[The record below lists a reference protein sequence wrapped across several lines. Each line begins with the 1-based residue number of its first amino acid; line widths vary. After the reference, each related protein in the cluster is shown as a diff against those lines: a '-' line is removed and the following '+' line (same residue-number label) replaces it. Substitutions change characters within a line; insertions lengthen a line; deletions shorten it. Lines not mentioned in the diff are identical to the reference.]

1 MNDETYRRKQA
12 TKVTFINEW
21 LAKIGAAK
29 RVKQGWSNRFK
40 IDMLYQYYEGF
51 QTFIDNGEIVQPYV
65 INLIYSTIEQ
75 KLPSM
80 LFDNPNFT
88 LRPRPYG
95 TEMNLD
101 EAIPLVQTKED
112 ALNFISSRAE
122 FGLSDKHELAVLDAF
137 FGFGVIETGYSDER
151 VANPNVSATDK
162 NPLNNLYC
170 KQIPFDTFY
179 VAANANWDLSTG
191 KWWGYWEWVPADDLK
206 KYSRNLVVTL
216 GAAEAYENDFANTG
230 YSDTGSGK
238 IPLDDGYHDNV
249 APAGCVKVWFI
260 EDFDNMERLTFC
272 FDNCSDGD
280 QLLLKEKLDASKIS
294 VLRYGKRRKGWYPL
308 PPVYNWISPQDE
320 INDIHQTYRIHR
332 KRFSRKYAIPDAMDD
347 GEVDKFI
354 AGGDGTCFKVP
365 KAEDRPVPIEDAG
378 LDTANQ
384 ASLSISYN
392 DMNRITGST
401 DEERGVADRQTAT
414 QSAIINNRAQ
424 IRDSKQT
431 LRVANFL
438 TSVSRNILRAL
449 GKAPGSFWVS
459 SRLPEGLLGEMKQAL
474 QWKKVPSRIFK
485 TEDYDID
492 LSVSSIS
499 PIYQAQ
505 DKKIF
510 MEFLAIL
517 TQYEILSMSPGLI
530 REAAY
535 RLGYKN
541 STVLKQFQELAQLAA
556 IGRVVQAKAQLGP
569 AGIGGQ
575 QPSAP
580 GQLPQQQTD
589 ASTPPDSQ
597 SIMNLV
603 FNRQGVQQ

>member
-1 MNDETYRRKQA
+1 
-12 TKVTFINEW
+12 
-21 LAKIGAAK
+21 
-29 RVKQGWSNRFK
+29 
-40 IDMLYQYYEGF
+40 
-51 QTFIDNGEIVQPYV
+51 
-65 INLIYSTIEQ
+65 
-75 KLPSM
+75 
-80 LFDNPNFT
+80 
-88 LRPRPYG
+88 
-95 TEMNLD
+95 
-101 EAIPLVQTKED
+101 
-112 ALNFISSRAE
+112 
-122 FGLSDKHELAVLDAF
+122 
-137 FGFGVIETGYSDER
+137 
-151 VANPNVSATDK
+151 
-162 NPLNNLYC
+162 
-170 KQIPFDTFY
+170 
-179 VAANANWDLSTG
+179 
-191 KWWGYWEWVPADDLK
+191 
-206 KYSRNLVVTL
+206 
-216 GAAEAYENDFANTG
+216 
-230 YSDTGSGK
+230 
-238 IPLDDGYHDNV
+238 
-249 APAGCVKVWFI
+249 
-260 EDFDNMERLTFC
+260 
-272 FDNCSDGD
+272 
-280 QLLLKEKLDASKIS
+280 
-294 VLRYGKRRKGWYPL
+294 
-308 PPVYNWISPQDE
+308 
-320 INDIHQTYRIHR
+320 
-332 KRFSRKYAIPDAMDD
+332 
-347 GEVDKFI
+347 
-354 AGGDGTCFKVP
+354 
-365 KAEDRPVPIEDAG
+365 
-378 LDTANQ
+378 
-384 ASLSISYN
+384 
-392 DMNRITGST
+392 MNRITGST

-569 AGIGGQ
+569 VGGEGQ

-589 ASTPPDSQ
+589 ASTPSDAQ